1 MWNKKEGEEQA
12 VQLDALKA
20 RREVLRDV
28 FTSEKGTVVLALI
41 LDDLHYFD
49 AKAKAEDVGL
59 VNYAKELLAQIG
71 TGNGYDIARA
81 IISSYKGA

>member
-49 AKAKAEDVGL
+49 AKTKAEDVGL